1 MRILGLLLLVMVSMP
16 SMARADAF
24 VSLCFHDVRT
34 DVGRG
39 DDLSMATDRF
49 VALLSWLRQHDY
61 KPVSI
66 DDLLQAREGKKS
78 LPDKAVL
85 LTFDDGYRGFYTQVY
100 PLLKAHG
107 YPAVLAVV
115 GSWLDAAPG
124 ESVDYGGSS
133 VPREKFLSWQQL
145 REMADS
151 GLVEIA
157 SHSYNGHR
165 GVLANPQGNTQPA
178 LTARVYAPDTQSY
191 EDDAAYVQRV
201 REDLEAN
208 ARLLEKRL
216 GRRPR
221 VMVWPFGKFSL
232 PGIDAAGQTGMV
244 VDMGLGD
251 GPGDT
256 GRLAGVNRLLVE
268 GSLKLTALTWRIQ
281 HLLARDPQRV
291 VQVDLDYVYDPDPQQ
306 TDRNLG
312 KLIERIKAM
321 QISTVYLQAFAD
333 PDGDGIADALYFPNR
348 TLPVR
353 ADLFNRAAWQLKT
366 RAGVKV
372 YAWLP
377 VLGYATAK
385 QDLLVQSWHPENNT
399 LAVDAK
405 AYKRLSPFVPEV
417 REMAKGIYADM
428 ARHADFDG
436 LLFHD
441 DALLS
446 VFEDANPAAMAWRKA
461 HGLSSDPVNLWND
474 DDEVRRWTHL
484 KTEYLVDF
492 TRDLA
497 DAVRVY
503 RPEIKTARN
512 LYARAVLDPEGEM
525 RFSQN
530 LESFLKN
537 YDYTALMAMPY
548 LEEAEDAEAWLEGL
562 VTAVKRVPDGLKKT
576 VFELQSVDWRGD
588 KNLVSTKTL
597 SRQMRLLQGR
607 GAVNFGYYPDDFL
620 NDHPAEKP
628 LHPAMSLNSE
638 PFGEQ

>member
-1 MRILGLLLLVMVSMP
+1 MRILVLFLLVMICVP
-16 SMARADAF
+16 SVVRAEAF
-24 VSLCFHDVRT
+24 ISLCFHDVRT

-66 DDLLQAREGKKS
+66 DDLLQANEGKKT

-124 ESVDYGGSS
+124 ETVDYGGKA

-178 LTARVYAPDTQSY
+178 FTARVYTPDTQSY
-191 EDDAAYVQRV
+191 EGDAAYVARV
-201 REDLEAN
+201 RDDLEAN
-208 ARLLEKRL
+208 ARLLEKKL

-221 VMVWPFGKFSL
+221 VMVWPFGKFSQ
-232 PGIDAAGQTGMV
+232 PGIEIAGQAGML

-256 GRLAGVNRLLVE
+256 GHLTGVNRLLVE

-281 HLLARDPQRV
+281 HLLARGPQRV

-306 TDRNLG
+306 IDRNLG

-348 TLPVR
+348 SLPMR

-366 RAGVKV
+366 RAGVRV

-377 VLGYATAK
+377 VLGFATAK
-385 QDLLVQSWHPENNT
+385 QDWLVQSWHPENNSAT
-399 LAVDAK
+399 WDPK

-417 REMAKGIYADM
+417 RELVKGIYADLG
-428 ARHADFDG
+428 RHADFDG

-441 DALLS
+441 DAVLS
-446 VFEDANPAAMAWRKA
+446 AFEDAHPAAMAWRRA
-461 HGLSSDPVNLWND
+461 SGLPHEQAAVWSSDK
-474 DDEVRRWTHL
+474 EVRHWAHL
-484 KTEYLVDF
+484 KNQYLVDF

-497 DAVRVY
+497 DTVRVY

-512 LYARAVLDPEGEM
+512 LYARAALDPEGEM

-548 LEEAEDAEAWLEGL
+548 LEEAEDSRAWLREL
-562 VTAVKRVPDGLKKT
+562 VTAVSEVPGGLEKT
-576 VFELQSVDWRGD
+576 VFELQSVDWRGERS
-588 KNLVSTKTL
+588 LVSTKTL
-597 SRQMRLLQGR
+597 SHQMRLLQGM

-620 NDHPAEKP
+620 NDHPAAKP
-628 LHPAMSLNSE
+628 LHPAISLNTE
-638 PFGEQ
+638 PFGE

>member
-1 MRILGLLLLVMVSMP
+1 MRILVLLLLVMVCMP
-16 SMARADAF
+16 SMVRADAF
-24 VSLCFHDVRT
+24 VSLCFHDVRI

-39 DDLSMATDRF
+39 DDLSMSTDRF

-66 DDLLQAREGKKS
+66 DDLLLAREGKKS

-85 LTFDDGYRGFYTQVY
+85 LTFDDAYRGFYSQVY
-100 PLLKAHG
+100 PLLKAYN

-124 ESVDYGGSS
+124 ETVDYGGKPM
-133 VPREKFLSWQQL
+133 PREKFLSWQQL

-178 LTARVYAPDTQSY
+178 FTARIYAPDTHSY

-201 REDLEAN
+201 RDDLEAN
-208 ARLLEKRL
+208 ARLLEKKL
-216 GRRPR
+216 GHRPR

-232 PGIDAAGQTGMV
+232 PGIDVAGQAGMI

-256 GRLAGVNRLLVE
+256 GHLFGVNRLLVE
-268 GSLKLTALTWRIQ
+268 GSMKLSSLTWRIQ
-281 HLLARDPQRV
+281 HLMARGPQRV

-306 TDRNLG
+306 MERNLG

-321 QISTVYLQAFAD
+321 QVSTVYLQAFAD

-348 TLPVR
+348 SLPVR
-353 ADLFNRAAWQLKT
+353 ADLFNRVCWQLKT
-366 RAGVKV
+366 RAGVRV

-377 VLGYATAK
+377 VLGFASST
-385 QDLLVQSWHPENNT
+385 QDWLVQSWHPENNT
-399 LAVDAK
+399 VAYDPKV
-405 AYKRLSPFVPEV
+405 YKRLSPFVPEV
-417 REMAKGIYADM
+417 RDMVKGIYTDLG
-428 ARHADFDG
+428 RHADFDG

-441 DALLS
+441 DALMS
-446 VFEDANPAAMAWRKA
+446 AFEDAHPAAMAWRKA
-461 HGLSSDPVNLWND
+461 HGLSHEPAALWTND
-474 DDEVRRWTHL
+474 QEVRRWAHM
-484 KTEYLVDF
+484 KTEYLIDF
-492 TRDLA
+492 TRELA
-497 DAVRVY
+497 DAVRIS

-512 LYARAVLDPEGEM
+512 LYARAALGPEGEM

-530 LESFLKN
+530 LESFLNN

-548 LEEAEDAEAWLEGL
+548 LEGAANSVAWLEEL
-562 VTAVKRVPDGLKKT
+562 VTAVTRVPGGLKKT
-576 VFELQSVDWRGD
+576 VFELQSVDWRGE
-588 KNLVSTKTL
+588 KTPVPTKTL
-597 SRQMRLLQGR
+597 ARQMRLLQGM

-620 NDHPAEKP
+620 NNHPAAIP
-628 LHPAMSLNSE
+628 LHTAISLNTE
-638 PFGEQ
+638 PFGE